1 MAGVNAKAGSAVQ
14 VGGVFVPAELRHQ
27 QLMKGHEE
35 LKHQHKRWEEEKTIL
50 EDRLEQAKKQAKK
63 NKRGRK
69 MWSRIR
75 LQRGRII
82 GIRIRL
88 PVS

>member
-1 MAGVNAKAGSAVQ
+1 MGNFCDTTALMFSL
-14 VGGVFVPAELRHQ
+14 PSLLPELRHQ

-35 LKHQHKRWEEEKTIL
+35 LTHQQKRWQEEKAIL

-69 MWSRIR
+69 GGDDEM
-75 LQRGRII
+75 LNEK
-82 GIRIRL
+82 L
-88 PVS
+88 